1 MATKVDRKVT
11 QAPQQG
17 SRVLRIGLAA
27 SGAAT
32 LAFLLTCC
40 TGNRNLGFGR
50 SISQADQKLLLIA
63 ASLLFV
69 GFGIANIISLRN
81 GRWSKSRL
89 AGSRTSRDG
98 LRQGSKD
105 DEI

>member
-1 MATKVDRKVT
+1 METKIERKVT

-17 SRVLRIGLAA
+17 SRVLRIGLVA

-32 LAFLLTCC
+32 LAFLLTYCI
-40 TGNRNLGFGR
+40 GNRDLGFGR

-69 GFGIANIISLRN
+69 GFIVASLV
-81 GRWSKSRL
+81 SRQR
-89 AGSRTSRDG
+89 AFRVKRSGN
-98 LRQGSKD
+98 